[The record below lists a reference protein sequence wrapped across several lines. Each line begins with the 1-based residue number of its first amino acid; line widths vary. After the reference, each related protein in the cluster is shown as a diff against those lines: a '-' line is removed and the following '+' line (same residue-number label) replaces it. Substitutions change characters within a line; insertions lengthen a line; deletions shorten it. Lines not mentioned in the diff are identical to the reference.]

1 MHSGPLLMRIPQ
13 LNKSQVTTLMDLA
26 NGMGAFSQAIP
37 DKQFDKAEDYEAAM
51 DTVRDNEQM
60 VILGLIKEITADCGD
75 KLAVMYSMTN
85 RQFRVFQITDTG
97 TKMFEGSDKRTVQ

>member
-1 MHSGPLLMRIPQ
+1 
-13 LNKSQVTTLMDLA
+13 MDLA

-37 DKQFDKAEDYEAAM
+37 DKLFDSAEDYEAAM

-75 KLAVMYSMTN
+75 KLAVMHSMTN

>member
-1 MHSGPLLMRIPQ
+1 MGIPT

-37 DKQFDKAEDYEAAM
+37 DKALDKAEDYESAM
-51 DTVRDNEQM
+51 ETVRDNEQM
-60 VILGLIKEITADCGD
+60 LILGLIKEITEDCGD

-85 RQFRVFQITDTG
+85 RLFRVFQITDTG
-97 TKMFEGSDKRTVQ
+97 QKMFEGSDKRTVQ